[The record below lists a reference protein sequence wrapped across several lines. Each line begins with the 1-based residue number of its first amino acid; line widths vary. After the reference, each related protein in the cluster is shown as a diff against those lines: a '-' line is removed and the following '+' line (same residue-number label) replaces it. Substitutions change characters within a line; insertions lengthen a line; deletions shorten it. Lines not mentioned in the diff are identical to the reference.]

1 MARTDTLGN
10 FLTDVAEA
18 IRTKEGTAD
27 KIKASDFDTRISNLS
42 GGGSEDLTEEFETYE
57 NELEEQNIT
66 LNDIIRALK
75 GKGTGSGSANI
86 NIFIQEDE
94 PTSFEGIWFKTS
106 QEIPKNVELASGLS
120 GDTISL
126 SEPYNV
132 LPKGTILCAVGGYGD
147 HVYIIGGT
155 DDTGAAYKYNINTK
169 TITNIP
175 GPPIGVADSYYATVG
190 EELYMFGGS
199 VNQKQALKF
208 NMRTET
214 YTILTNS
221 TTNLVNG
228 FATAVGTDIHLI
240 GSYNNRK
247 LHMKYDTINN
257 TYTTLTNL
265 PYDSAYSRGYTVGT
279 KIYVIGSQ
287 SSYRS
292 YVYDTATNTYSNLAD
307 TPYVM
312 FNHLCFG
319 NEEYAFLIGTETS
332 GSYRKYITRYDIAH
346 NSFTSKF
353 MTLPYD
359 LYNGGLTYLNG
370 IAYAVGGMSST
381 SLKHASILEMEHDTL
396 NYSITDGVLLINS
409 DTRAGFKTELYTS
422 GETVNRLTYDLV
434 DADIIVNSMIQN
446 DIETYYGDGTQW
458 IKFKN

>member
-18 IRTKEGTAD
+18 IRTKEGTTET
-27 KIKASDFDTRISNLS
+27 IPASEFDTRISNLS
-42 GGGSEDLTEEFETYE
+42 GGGSEDLTEELATY
-57 NELEEQNIT
+57 NTELEEQNIT

-75 GKGTGSGSANI
+75 GKGTGSGGANI

-106 QEIPKNVELASGLS
+106 QEVPKNVELASGLR

-132 LPKGTILCAVGGYGD
+132 LPNPTILCAVGGYGN
-147 HVYIIGGT
+147 HVYVIGGT
-155 DDTGAAYKYNINTK
+155 DNTGAAYKYNIDTK
-169 TITNIP
+169 TATSIS
-175 GPPIGVADSYYATVG
+175 GPPIGVADSYYTTVG

-214 YTILTNS
+214 YTILPNA
-221 TTNLVNG
+221 TTSLVNG
-228 FATAVGTDIHLI
+228 FAAAVGTDIHLI

-257 TYTTLTNL
+257 TYTTLANL
-265 PYDSAYSRGYTVGT
+265 PHDSAYSRGYAVGT
-279 KIYVIGSQ
+279 KIYVIGGQ
-287 SSYRS
+287 GSYCS
-292 YVYDTATNTYSNLAD
+292 YVYDTATNTYNDLAY

-332 GSYRKYITRYDIAH
+332 GTYRSSITRYDITH
-346 NSFTSKF
+346 NLFTSKF
-353 MTLPYD
+353 MTLPHD
-359 LYNGGLTYLNG
+359 LYNGGLAYLNG
-370 IAYAVGGMSST
+370 IAYVVGGMASASAKHST
-381 SLKHASILEMEHDTL
+381 IIEMEHDTL
-396 NYSITDGVLLINS
+396 NYSITDGVVLANS
-409 DTRAGFKTELYTS
+409 DTHNAFKTELYTS
-422 GETVNRLTYDLV
+422 GETVNRLTYNLA
-434 DADIIVNSMIQN
+434 DANIVVNSIIQN
-446 DIETYYGDGTQW
+446 EIETYYGDGTQW
-458 IKFKN
+458 VKFKN